1 MHNPYYIH
9 TNYRMLHTILTTYIQ
24 PRRLFLS
31 ATRHSPP
38 SRRHML
44 RPGLRRANGAA
55 RFLVC
60 PQCRLPYALQP
71 RIRPHSPPQ
80 FASSPPVRSLRTASH
95 ESPDY
100 IPLRQQLK
108 QEAKTVKS
116 RKRQRREDEEASRQ
130 KWELTVGIEIH
141 AQLNTE
147 SKLFSRP

>member
-1 MHNPYYIH
+1 MPITVCYIPLQ
-9 TNYRMLHTILTTYIQ
+9 NILTTYSLGGFSCPQ
-24 PRRLFLS
+24 RDTLL
-31 ATRHSPP
+31 PP

-80 FASSPPVRSLRTASH
+80 FASSPPVRSLQTASH

-116 RKRQRREDEEASRQ
+116 RKRQRREDEEASRR